1 MLILAQCSLRALE
14 GLLLEELPESDFF
27 KWKLQKNSILNSHL
41 KYNTY
46 FPLPGK
52 DIFFSLSI
60 LPSSLSVFIV
70 FSQNKIPTIWNE
82 GFILFKWGNGGERR
96 IERVL

>member
-52 DIFFSLSI
+52 DIFFLSQYSLA
-60 LPSSLSVFIV
+60 LYQSL
-70 FSQNKIPTIWNE
+70 
-82 GFILFKWGNGGERR
+82 LFFLRIRFLLFEMKVSFCLNGEMVGNVE
-96 IERVL
+96 